1 VCSILGYHN
10 TKLLHREIIQQ
21 NSLMSHRGPDNSE
34 VKNYNFRD
42 KKLHLG
48 HNRLS
53 IQDLDPKANQPMQN
67 SRFAIVFNGE
77 IYNHLELREECNYNF
92 ITHHSDTETLLALF
106 GQFGIEQT
114 IQRLMGMFAIALFD
128 KEEERLYLIRDRVGI
143 KPLYWTYQEGEFAFS
158 SELKGFAPH
167 LKKQKNDKALI
178 QFMSLGYIPK
188 DNSYYTNIYKLESAH
203 YLIFDGEEIEIKRY
217 WNLPTQKID
226 ISYQEAVEESER
238 LIRSSINYR
247 LLSDLEVG
255 SFLSGGIDS
264 SLVSAIMQNI
274 SSKPIKTFTIGF
286 EDRAYN
292 EAGYAKE
299 VAKHIGS
306 DHYEY
311 IFGVNDVKRLL
322 EDFDNYYDEPFGDA
336 SALPTMLLSKFT
348 KEHVTVALSGDGGD
362 ELFLGY
368 DRYFITQKYYHLFK
382 KFPQF
387 LRTILS
393 ILFRLSSRDRLEKIA
408 YPLRDLNK
416 SNLYSVISTSI
427 KPWELE
433 TLFSKDFIYEHF
445 NNPNFLSLQEIETLN
460 SNDIFDNFSK
470 IDFYRYLVDDIL
482 TKVDRA
488 SMRYSLEARVPLL
501 DHRVVEFAYT
511 LPTELKLQ
519 YGAKSILKD
528 VLYKYAPRELI
539 DRPKMGFAVPLREW
553 FRGEL
558 KDILYAKIES
568 MDERF
573 NREYLKKLFNE
584 HQKGKNYEYVFWNLM
599 RIK

>member
-1 VCSILGYHN
+1 
-10 TKLLHREIIQQ
+10 
-21 NSLMSHRGPDNSE
+21 MSHRGPDNSE

-238 LIRSSINYR
+238 LIRNSINYR
-247 LLSDLEVG
+247 LFSDLEVG

-408 YPLRDLNK
+408 YPLRVLNK

-528 VLYKYAPRELI
+528 VLYKYVPRELI